1 MAVAVRARPK
11 IKSAQLYRFKG
22 RTLNPIDVVN
32 ATQIDDLGWPMFG
45 AFTVLS
51 VVAGSALAYGAKWH
65 PSRTETL
72 ETCAGGLLILGF
84 TLLGSAFP
92 HFS

>member
-1 MAVAVRARPK
+1 
-11 IKSAQLYRFKG
+11 
-22 RTLNPIDVVN
+22 
-32 ATQIDDLGWPMFG
+32 MFG
-45 AFTVLS
+45 AFSVLS

-84 TLLGSAFP
+84 TLLGSALP
-92 HFS
+92 HVS